1 MRRREFIAL
10 LGGGLVA
17 WPLADARAR
26 NASDHLRRIGVL
38 SALPLDIATVKP
50 VLSSFEQGLRDLGW
64 HPGQDIVIEYRSA
77 EGHFDRLPSLAA
89 ELANVGVELILA
101 ISGPET
107 KAAKA
112 ATNGAIPIVFAV
124 HGDPIGAG
132 DIQSLARPSG
142 TITGISQMHPE
153 LSRKQLELLKEC
165 VPALSRTAV
174 IWNSAN
180 PMKSG
185 DWNELKPAARALGLQ
200 LESSEIRSPADLD
213 GTLNS
218 IRAQRP
224 DGLLILGDPL
234 TVTLQAAIANF
245 ALEQHLP
252 AMYPFRAFVDVGGLM
267 SYGPDHKDLFRRIAG
282 YVDKIL
288 NGAKPSDLPVEQ
300 PTKFELIINLRTA
313 KTIELS
319 IPPTV
324 LARADEVIE

>member
-17 WPLADARAR
+17 WPLADAGAR

-38 SALPLDIATVKP
+38 SALPLDIVTP
-50 VLSSFEQGLRDLGW
+50 GMSSFQQGLRDLGW
-64 HPGQDIVIEYRSA
+64 HPGQDIAIEYRSA
-77 EGHFDRLPSLAA
+77 EGHFDRLPGLAA

-112 ATNGAIPIVFAV
+112 ATNGTIPIVFAV

-132 DIQSLARPSG
+132 DIQSLARPGG

-165 VPALSRTAV
+165 VPALSRIAV
-174 IWNSAN
+174 MWNSAN
-180 PMKSG
+180 PIKAR
-185 DWNELKPAARALGLQ
+185 DWDELKPAARALGLQ
-200 LESSEIRSPADLD
+200 LESLEIRSPADLD
-213 GTLNS
+213 GTLIS

-234 TVTLQAAIANF
+234 TATLQAAITTF
-245 ALEQHLP
+245 AIEQHLP

-267 SYGPDHKDLFRRIAG
+267 SYGADHNDLFRRIAG

-288 NGAKPSDLPVEQ
+288 NGAKPGDLPVEQ
-300 PTKFELIINLRTA
+300 PTKFELVINLTTA
-313 KTIELS
+313 KMIELS